1 MAIVKTNWQS
11 FLSPDSDLP
20 PDVTF
25 LVKSEDDE
33 SQSKTFVGH
42 RYLLGGISPVFRG
55 MFFGPMKETGE
66 VVEVKETTPE
76 AFSTM
81 INFIYMSP
89 EESFNLDNI
98 TSCPQKLFELLALAD
113 RYQILDLKTL
123 ATEAL
128 SNLALTRENMIFTA
142 TVAKHYK
149 PAFEDVSTRLMV
161 KCLKFLYDTTT
172 GVGDIGAL
180 IRETEQSFPGASLD
194 ILRELISAGNETLQ
208 LPGIFAIR
216 CL

>member
-33 SQSKTFVGH
+33 SQSKSFVGH

-149 PAFEDVSTRLMV
+149 PAFEDVSARLMV

-180 IRETEQSFPGASLD
+180 IMETEQSFPGASLD

>member
-1 MAIVKTNWQS
+1 
-11 FLSPDSDLP
+11 
-20 PDVTF
+20 
-25 LVKSEDDE
+25 
-33 SQSKTFVGH
+33 
-42 RYLLGGISPVFRG
+42 
-55 MFFGPMKETGE
+55 
-66 VVEVKETTPE
+66 
-76 AFSTM
+76 M

-98 TSCPQKLFELLALAD
+98 TCPQKLFELLTLAD

-142 TVAKHYK
+142 TVAKQYK

-180 IRETEQSFPGASLD
+180 IMETEQSFPGASLD